1 MKLLRTVSERPTNV
15 EYAEERQSFER
26 ATKGAFYRAQT
37 TDPLEVTAL
46 RAIQNKLVDTMN
58 RLKTW
63 NVGDPCTSNW
73 TGVLC
78 FNYTLADGYLH
89 VKELQLFKMNL
100 SGTLAPE
107 IGQLSYLK
115 ILDFMWNRINGSI
128 PKEIGNISS
137 LELLLLN
144 GNKLSGTLPDE
155 LGYLPNLNRIQI
167 DQNQIS
173 GAIPNSFASLNK
185 TQHLLLDNNNL
196 TGYLPAEFSMMPNLQ
211 ILQLDNNNFSGTSIP
226 DSYGNMLQL
235 LKLSLRNCS
244 LQGAV
249 PDLSGLSQLHY
260 LDLSQNQLTGT
271 IPVNKSSSNITT
283 VDLSNNLFGG
293 AIPNFSGLPYLQ
305 KLSLEN
311 NRLNGSVPTNIW
323 KNMVFTGNKSL
334 VLNFQNN
341 NLLNISGSLNP
352 PSNVSLLLYGN
363 PVCSIP
369 NQQNIEQYCHSISVR
384 ELPGRL
390 GSSKISCSPCPSDM
404 DYEYNPFS
412 PTPCFCAIPLEV
424 GYRLKS
430 PGFSNF
436 PPYVNEFR
444 DYLSSGLGLATY
456 QLVIDSYI
464 WEEGP
469 RLRMNL
475 KLFPNNTSLFSDNEV
490 LRIRGIFT
498 GWLIPDSDIFGPS
511 ELLNFTL
518 GFYSKVLLSGSRS
531 GLSSGAVVGIVLASV
546 AIGVTISAMVTVLI
560 MRNHSKYQVMA
571 KWRHGLGNWRYPAS
585 PLC

>member
-1 MKLLRTVSERPTNV
+1 MVNHLNGNRTRDASKSMNGHRFRHELRPKMKRLRTVSERPTNV
-15 EYAEERQSFER
+15 EYAEERQRGMKRILLNVLFSSCLEILSFER
-26 ATKGAFYRAQT
+26 ATKGAFYRAQI

-78 FNYTLADGYLH
+78 FNHTLADGYLH

-185 TQHLLLDNNNL
+185 TQHFHMNNNSLNGQIPHELSRLPSLRHLLLDNNNL

-283 VDLSNNLFGG
+283 IDLSNNLFGG

-404 DYEYNPFS
+404 DYEYNPFLQPHVFVPS
-412 PTPCFCAIPLEV
+412 H
-424 GYRLKS
+424 LK
-430 PGFSNF
+430 
-436 PPYVNEFR
+436 
-444 DYLSSGLGLATY
+444 
-456 QLVIDSYI
+456 LVI
-464 WEEGP
+464 G
-469 RLRMNL
+469 
-475 KLFPNNTSLFSDNEV
+475 
-490 LRIRGIFT
+490 
-498 GWLIPDSDIFGPS
+498 
-511 ELLNFTL
+511 
-518 GFYSKVLLSGSRS
+518 
-531 GLSSGAVVGIVLASV
+531 
-546 AIGVTISAMVTVLI
+546 
-560 MRNHSKYQVMA
+560 
-571 KWRHGLGNWRYPAS
+571 
-585 PLC
+585 